1 MDKHAW
7 VLRGALL
14 LCSFSFVGA
23 KGCVFD
29 GDASLGSDSS
39 GGASEPDEPAQ
50 AGSGDTGGSTG
61 TGSAGKPSNGNAGQ
75 GNGAGM
81 SGGGASASGGTGSST
96 GGSEPGA
103 AGEPSGSGGEPSTG
117 SGSAQ
122 CQQPLDP
129 GPCDAAIPMWGYDTK
144 QSKCVK
150 FTFGGCE
157 GNTNRFMTREAC
169 EDQCVDLSCPSY
181 LQTDTVYFVQPLN
194 RPERACIDLD
204 NPVRVTCSMLL
215 NPSETVPTGWSQS
228 RCAKREG
235 NTFYAGTTLPKAEG
249 WTDCSAQE
257 ANLVDQAPACS
268 DLKP

>member
-1 MDKHAW
+1 MKDRAW

-14 LCSFSFVGA
+14 LCSFSLVGA

-29 GDASLGSDSS
+29 GDASLGSDSP
-39 GGASEPDEPAQ
+39 GGAGKPDENAQ
-50 AGSGDTGGSTG
+50 AGNGDTAGSTAVS
-61 TGSAGKPSNGNAGQ
+61 SAGKPSNG
-75 GNGAGM
+75 GAGM
-81 SGGGASASGGTGSST
+81 SSGGASASGGSGNPS
-96 GGSEPGA
+96 GGREPGA
-103 AGEPSGSGGEPSTG
+103 AGDPSGGAGEPSRG

-122 CQQPLDP
+122 CRQPLDS
-129 GPCDAAIPMWGYDTK
+129 GPCDAAIPTWGYDTQ

-150 FTFGGCE
+150 FIFGGCE
-157 GNTNRFMTREAC
+157 GNSNRFMTREAC
-169 EDQCVDLSCPSY
+169 EDQCVDLTCPSY

-204 NPVRVTCSMLL
+204 NPVHVTCSMLL

-249 WTDCSAQE
+249 WTDCSPQGAD
-257 ANLVDQAPACS
+257 LVDHAPACS
-268 DLKP
+268 DLQP